1 MTTPISSVSYTAAGD
16 QDTTFDITFPYILA
30 TFVGVRLN
38 GTVLTRGAAAGEFSV
53 EVGSSNDGIYTG
65 GTITLITP
73 ASAGDTITV
82 YRDSGITDSGRLVN
96 FEAGAR
102 LLESDLD
109 KSSMQLLHLLQEVR
123 DTTNNDMT
131 ITISDV
137 TGLQAALDGKAANT
151 VFGTS
156 TTEVNAAGIVPGPS
170 SAAVT
175 YQKFLRADGAWEV
188 PAGGG
193 SGGGSTTFVGLTDT
207 PGTIVGQEGKFVK
220 TALAAAG
227 ATLEFT
233 NSLGPIST
241 LDDVT
246 ATQAAPGDT
255 LVYSSTGQSYGPSPS
270 VKTNL
275 GTMGATNFYRNGS
288 ILVGSLDGTT
298 FESVA
303 RGSTAGHVL
312 TAASDGNV
320 EWAAPVAAA
329 GYTRGSIDSAHF
341 CGTSP
346 LSVGNNLTTSHP
358 VQWDA
363 NNPDTYNSDPL
374 LFVVEA
380 GQTSL
385 SLPSSADAA
394 IQVRDAGVYLW
405 TVNVTIANKQNPSGG
420 FLWNDTNQIFSIQSW
435 YRSSDGTT
443 TIPTLSDSVSAA
455 RVRPLSYGTLSL
467 SFIKN
472 MAADSAIIINVSPGA
487 PAGTPTNYDILSR
500 GSTLTV
506 QAL

>member
-1 MTTPISSVSYTAAGD
+1 MTTPISSVSYTAGD
-16 QDTTFDITFPYILA
+16 QDTTFGITFPYILA

-170 SAAVT
+170 NVAVT
-175 YQKFLRADGAWEV
+175 NQKFLRADGAWEV

-227 ATLEFT
+227 AALEFT
-233 NSLGPIST
+233 DSLGTIST

-246 ATQAAPGDT
+246 GTQAAPGDT

-270 VKTNL
+270 VKTSVGTTASNIFYRKGNILMANL
-275 GTMGATNFYRNGS
+275 AGDTYEPLIRGAT
-288 ILVGSLDGTT
+288 D
-298 FESVA
+298 
-303 RGSTAGHVL
+303 GHVL
-312 TAASDGNV
+312 TAVAGGIAG
-320 EWAAPVAAA
+320 WAAPVAAA
-329 GYTRGSIDSAHF
+329 GYTRGSIDTASFVGGTFTGVSSTLASTIRFDNTAGAHYTTNAAQF
-341 CGTSP
+341 TLEASQLTP
-346 LSVGNNLTTSHP
+346 AQPSVTDS
-358 VQWDA
+358 
-363 NNPDTYNSDPL
+363 
-374 LFVVEA
+374 
-380 GQTSL
+380 
-385 SLPSSADAA
+385 A
-394 IQVRDAGVYLW
+394 IQVTDAGVYLW
-405 TVNVTIANKQNPSGG
+405 TCKVSVFNSTTTAATTVAKSFRLQAR
-420 FLWNDTNQIFSIQSW
+420 
-435 YRSSDGTT
+435 YRSTDGITVQPLLVSSNSSL
-443 TIPTLSDSVSAA
+443 TIEPQT
-455 RVRPLSYGTLSL
+455 YGTLTISYMA
-467 SFIKN
+467 N
-472 MAADSAIIINVSPGA
+472 MNADSAMVFTVDPHDVAQGCAHN
-487 PAGTPTNYDILSR
+487 ILANSAQV
-500 GSTLTV
+500 TV